1 MDPSQSFV
9 VLLQSFVVLDF
20 YLVSIITI
28 LPFIFCSIAL
38 TRIMIKLNTHTADK
52 KRKLFL
58 LLSLYTLCGFFF
70 TGYLLLGVPKEL
82 SFSELYVS
90 FFAMTC
96 LLGMRLLS
104 RIIDENSAYII
115 IGILIG
121 ITAQNFL
128 LSALKGEK
136 TFNNLSSA
144 PIFLFTLFAI
154 SLISTLIDH
163 GFIQNNPIMNSL
175 KLIIEKCERWL
186 EG

>member
-1 MDPSQSFV
+1 
-9 VLLQSFVVLDF
+9 
-20 YLVSIITI
+20 
-28 LPFIFCSIAL
+28 
-38 TRIMIKLNTHTADK
+38 
-52 KRKLFL
+52 
-58 LLSLYTLCGFFF
+58 
-70 TGYLLLGVPKEL
+70 
-82 SFSELYVS
+82 
-90 FFAMTC
+90 MTC

-154 SLISTLIDH
+154 SIISTLIDH
-163 GFIQNNPIMNSL
+163 SFIQNNPSMNNL